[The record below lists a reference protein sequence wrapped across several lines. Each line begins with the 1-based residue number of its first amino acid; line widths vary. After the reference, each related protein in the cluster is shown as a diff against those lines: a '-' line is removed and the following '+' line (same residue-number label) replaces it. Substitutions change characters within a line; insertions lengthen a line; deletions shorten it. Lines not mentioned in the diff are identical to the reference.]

1 MNGKQEMSEPQ
12 INNGKLIMEIK
23 RNSIIAAAVCLA
35 ALASCQ
41 KQEIVESPSLAK
53 VDVELT
59 ASSDLNSTKTVMTE
73 YNNHWWS
80 VSDKISL
87 FYKVDG
93 TSTVRHSVFTSKNLI
108 PSATARFAGTL
119 SLPAED
125 TDLKTVSA
133 IAVYPTA
140 AEGASSDGTS
150 VTVTVPAVQ
159 TAVEGTFMEGA
170 YPVVAQTSDL
180 TAALSFKAVCG
191 GVKVSFQTPGI
202 TSFTFD
208 GKDSKIAGTASV
220 TFDTDGNPVAT
231 TDESAV
237 SEITVNAP
245 AGGFE
250 VGKWYYM
257 TALPATLAGGYTI
270 TLSNGKSFGSTSSI
284 AIKRSVFGVLD
295 AKDVET
301 ITYAPLADKL
311 KPISWWDGNKDYMAA
326 PVHAADKPND
336 QYQWKRNISCIRF
349 ESNVDYIY
357 GYFEST
363 GDTDLNSFKNLGI
376 WLDVDGPNNGIGGW
390 VFNAYPHFDKV
401 VYGSVGSESNM
412 IWKTKFY
419 PSPTVDQWNSP
430 HCGNAEATAS
440 DAGYGEGSFEN
451 GVFKYSFIIDRRIVG
466 LRNASSAVVG
476 ICLDNG
482 NFPNGTLTNPDRAG
496 YIVMLKNSLAD
507 IDDNPNRILNSLK
520 SISYWDSIE
529 AAEKSGAHYDKGN
542 TIVKFDSDARFIYG
556 YFEANSDNMFYGSMF
571 CPSILKKLAVCIDTD
586 GVTSGQGP
594 NGGGNVSFG
603 YGGYDVVLNGATAN
617 TTITDYKDWKAV
629 GWAEGADGGS
639 KDNMPEY
646 NVSPIQW
653 NPKAYDMSQGI
664 EDSWGKTVLA
674 GTENKSG
681 LGIGNG
687 TWDSTNKIFKY
698 TFAIDREKLN
708 LLECEDLNIGIA
720 FYRQDHNGLSC
731 LPSYN
736 GFTIKLNNN

>member
-1 MNGKQEMSEPQ
+1 MEM
-12 INNGKLIMEIK
+12 K

-93 TSTVRHSVFTSKNLI
+93 TSAVRHSVFTSKNLI

-237 SEITVNAP
+237 SVITVNAP

-257 TALPATLAGGYTI
+257 TALPATISGGYKI
-270 TLSNGKSFGSTSSI
+270 TLHGGEADGKELTGSSNIT
-284 AIKRSVFGVLD
+284 IKRSVFGVLD
-295 AKDVET
+295 SKDAPD
-301 ITYAPLADKL
+301 TYADFKANWKSIAEWELE
-311 KPISWWDGNKDYMAA
+311 KDYITDLQPAEGTG
-326 PVHAADKPND
+326 DKNELTLS
-336 QYQWKRNISCIRF
+336 QRTKFKRGLNTLKIS
-349 ESNVDYIY
+349 SDASYIY
-357 GYFEST
+357 GYMEINTSEYASSANALKNLALWIDADETHVGQGGGWYFSARKGFEKAVFGSISGDWNPDLYDQT
-363 GDTDLNSFKNLGI
+363 KVGTALGTKITTKSKPGYGAGQYDGSVLKYSFVLDRRVIGIRNMSNIVLGISFFGTSWGNDYLINPDRGGFVLSLKNSQSDVDNNPDRILKSLKPMSYWESVEKTDFVRGKYDKGNSVVKFDVDDRFVYGYIEVNTNDLLWKNWNNHIYFSPASIRNLVVALDTDGKSEGQ
-376 WLDVDGPNNGIGGW
+376 GPNFFDYKGYDVVFRGSSATTQLIDDKGWPEANGWPGYGVNFGLNDYVDKYPEYLVTPQTW
-390 VFNAYPHFDKV
+390 KPSAYEMK
-401 VYGSVGSESNM
+401 ESASNWGATSLGLEDNM
-412 IWKTKFY
+412 CLGQGEW
-419 PSPTVDQWNSP
+419 
-430 HCGNAEATAS
+430 NAETK
-440 DAGYGEGSFEN
+440 
-451 GVFKYSFIIDRRIVG
+451 VFKYSF
-466 LRNASSAVVG
+466 A
-476 ICLDNG
+476 LD
-482 NFPNGTLTNPDRAG
+482 
-496 YIVMLKNSLAD
+496 KK
-507 IDDNPNRILNSLK
+507 ILNN
-520 SISYWDSIE
+520 
-529 AAEKSGAHYDKGN
+529 SGIN
-542 TIVKFDSDARFIYG
+542 
-556 YFEANSDNMFYGSMF
+556 E
-571 CPSILKKLAVCIDTD
+571 LA
-586 GVTSGQGP
+586 
-594 NGGGNVSFG
+594 
-603 YGGYDVVLNGATAN
+603 
-617 TTITDYKDWKAV
+617 
-629 GWAEGADGGS
+629 
-639 KDNMPEY
+639 
-646 NVSPIQW
+646 
-653 NPKAYDMSQGI
+653 
-664 EDSWGKTVLA
+664 
-674 GTENKSG
+674 
-681 LGIGNG
+681 
-687 TWDSTNKIFKY
+687 
-698 TFAIDREKLN
+698 
-708 LLECEDLNIGIA
+708 IGIA
-720 FYRQDHNGLSC
+720 FYGNGTAEGAFFI
-731 LPSYN
+731 PSST

>member
-1 MNGKQEMSEPQ
+1 MEM
-12 INNGKLIMEIK
+12 K

-208 GKDSKIAGTASV
+208 GKNSKIAGTARV

-237 SEITVNAP
+237 SKITVNAP

-257 TALPATLAGGYTI
+257 TALPATISGGYKI
-270 TLSNGKSFGSTSSI
+270 TLHGGEADGKELTGSSDI

-311 KPISWWDGNKDYMAA
+311 KPISYWDENKDYMVA
-326 PVHAADKPND
+326 PVHAANKSD
-336 QYQWKRNISCIRF
+336 QYQWKRNISYIRL
-349 ESNVDYIY
+349 ESDVDYIY

-363 GDTDLNSFKNLGI
+363 GDTNLDRFKDLAI
-376 WLDVDGPNNGIGGW
+376 WIDVDGTNGGNGGGW
-390 VFNAYPHFDKV
+390 LFNAYPYFDLML
-401 VYGSVGSESNM
+401 YGAVGSEDNLV
-412 IWKTKFY
+412 WKPALHEPAVQWGNPAIGTKKET
-419 PSPTVDQWNSP
+419 P
-430 HCGNAEATAS
+430 A
-440 DAGYGEGSFEN
+440 DAGYGEGSFESN
-451 GVFKYSFIIDRRIVG
+451 VFKYSFIIDRRVVG
-466 LRNASSAVVG
+466 LRHLSSAVVG
-476 ICLDNG
+476 VCFDNG
-482 NFPNGTLTNPDRAG
+482 KGINSGDYLTNPDRAG
-496 YIVMLKNSLAD
+496 YIV
-507 IDDNPNRILNSLK
+507 PLK
-520 SISYWDSIE
+520 SSDSEFVVDEYKILKHVKSLDYWDNI
-529 AAEKSGAHYDKGN
+529 AETSSTNAKSSL
-542 TIVKFDSDARFIYG
+542 VKFDSDADYIYG
-556 YFEANSDNMFYGSMF
+556 YFEVTNTDNLILNEGSMTSF
-571 CPSILKKLAVCIDTD
+571 DPGFVNNLVVAFDLD
-586 GVTSGQGP
+586 GVSSGQGI
-594 NGGGNVSFG
+594 GWMFG
-603 YGGYDVVLNGATAN
+603 YGYDKMLSGSISSFSISYSEDDTAN
-617 TTITDYKDWKAV
+617 GWISQWGFARISTDKFDAQTTSRPSYSINLGNAWNPIVTDCSKASYSVGEVIEETKDWKNVATGNGEWKENKFRYTFTIDRNRLGLKGLDSV
-629 GWAEGADGGS
+629 KMGVMTYHSFGGYS
-639 KDNMPEY
+639 VVP
-646 NVSPIQW
+646 NVS
-653 NPKAYDMSQGI
+653 
-664 EDSWGKTVLA
+664 
-674 GTENKSG
+674 
-681 LGIGNG
+681 
-687 TWDSTNKIFKY
+687 
-698 TFAIDREKLN
+698 
-708 LLECEDLNIGIA
+708 
-720 FYRQDHNGLSC
+720 
-731 LPSYN
+731 

>member
-1 MNGKQEMSEPQ
+1 MEM
-12 INNGKLIMEIK
+12 K

-93 TSTVRHSVFTSKNLI
+93 TSAVRHSVFTSKNLI

-237 SEITVNAP
+237 SVITVNAS

-257 TALPATLAGGYTI
+257 TALPATISGGYKI
-270 TLSNGKSFGSTSSI
+270 TLHGGEADGKELTGSSDIT
-284 AIKRSVFGVLD
+284 IKRSVFGVLD

-311 KPISWWDGNKDYMAA
+311 KPISYWDENKDYMAA

-376 WLDVDGPNNGIGGW
+376 WLDVDGSNNGIGGW

-401 VYGSVGSESNM
+401 IYGSVGSESNM

-507 IDDNPNRILNSLK
+507 IDDNPNRILKSLK
-520 SISYWDSIE
+520 SISYWDSID

>member
-1 MNGKQEMSEPQ
+1 MEM
-12 INNGKLIMEIK
+12 K

-133 IAVYPTA
+133 IAVYPAA

-208 GKDSKIAGTASV
+208 AKGAKIAGTASV

-270 TLSNGKSFGSTSSI
+270 KLSNGKSFGSTSSI

-311 KPISWWDGNKDYMAA
+311 KPISWWDENKDYMVA
-326 PVHAADKPND
+326 PTHAAEKSD
-336 QYQWKRNISCIRF
+336 QYQWDNQGMKCRYIRF
-349 ESNVDYIY
+349 ISDIDYIY
-357 GYFEST
+357 GYYEGVVTSATYSGIST
-363 GDTDLNSFKNLGI
+363 VDKLKNLGI
-376 WLDVDGPNNGIGGW
+376 WLDVDGKQQDKEGNPIVRGGGW
-390 VFNAYPHFDKV
+390 LFNAYKAFDLSI
-401 VYGSVGSESNM
+401 YGPLSN
-412 IWKTKFY
+412 
-419 PSPTVDQWNSP
+419 S
-430 HCGNAEATAS
+430 GNMEWATSLHTQTAS
-440 DAGYGEGSFEN
+440 NDANIGALKKTDALPGYGEGVLEN
-451 GVFKYSFIIDRRIVG
+451 DVFKYSFVIDRRIVG
-466 LRNASSAVVG
+466 VRSASSIVIG
-476 ICLDNG
+476 LCLDDG
-482 NFPNGTLTNPDRAG
+482 SIANFHVINPDRAG
-496 YIVMLKNSLAD
+496 YIVPLESSDSELIVNELKILQHVKSLDYWDNIAETPSTNAKNSL
-507 IDDNPNRILNSLK
+507 
-520 SISYWDSIE
+520 
-529 AAEKSGAHYDKGN
+529 
-542 TIVKFDSDARFIYG
+542 VKFDSDADYIYG
-556 YFEANSDNMFYGSMF
+556 YFEVTNTDNLYLKEGSITSFDPGFVNS
-571 CPSILKKLAVCIDTD
+571 LAIGFDLD
-586 GVTSGQGP
+586 GVNSGQGVGWMFGSGYDRMLSGSIANYSISYSDDDLA
-594 NGGGNVSFG
+594 NGWYNEYGFAKIKTEKFDAQTTARPSYSIKIGGAWNPIVTDCRKANGNVG
-603 YGGYDVVLNGATAN
+603 EVIEET
-617 TTITDYKDWKAV
+617 KDWKNVAS
-629 GWAEGADGGS
+629 GKGEW
-639 KDNMPEY
+639 KDKKFRYTFTIDRYRLGLKGLDSVKMGVMSYHSVSGYSVVP
-646 NVSPIQW
+646 NVS
-653 NPKAYDMSQGI
+653 
-664 EDSWGKTVLA
+664 
-674 GTENKSG
+674 
-681 LGIGNG
+681 
-687 TWDSTNKIFKY
+687 
-698 TFAIDREKLN
+698 
-708 LLECEDLNIGIA
+708 
-720 FYRQDHNGLSC
+720 
-731 LPSYN
+731 

>member
-1 MNGKQEMSEPQ
+1 MEM
-12 INNGKLIMEIK
+12 K

-35 ALASCQ
+35 ALVSCQ

-87 FYKVDG
+87 FYEVDG

-208 GKDSKIAGTASV
+208 GKGSKIAGTASV
-220 TFDTDGNPVAT
+220 KIGEDGTPVAT
-231 TDESAV
+231 LGEDAV

-270 TLSNGKSFGSTSSI
+270 KLSNGKSFGSTSSI

-311 KPISWWDGNKDYMAA
+311 KPISYWDENKGYMAA
-326 PVHAADKPND
+326 PVHAAEKGD
-336 QYQWKRNISCIRF
+336 QYNWKRNISCIRL
-349 ESNVDYIY
+349 ESDVDYIY

-363 GDTDLNSFKNLGI
+363 GDTNLDRFKDMAI
-376 WLDVDGPNNGIGGW
+376 WIDVDGTNGGNGGGW
-390 VFNAYPHFDKV
+390 LFNAYPYYDLI
-401 VYGSVGSESNM
+401 VYGAVSSVDNM
-412 IWKTKFY
+412 AWKPIVRKPAIKWGDTPTFGD
-419 PSPTVDQWNSP
+419 TVDTP
-430 HCGNAEATAS
+430 A
-440 DAGYGEGSFEN
+440 DAGYGEGSFESN
-451 GVFKYSFIIDRRIVG
+451 VFQYSFIIDRRVVG
-466 LRNASSAVVG
+466 LRHLSSAVVG
-476 ICLDNG
+476 ICFDNG
-482 NFPNGTLTNPDRAG
+482 KGIDSGDYLTCPDRAG
-496 YIVMLKNSLAD
+496 YIV
-507 IDDNPNRILNSLK
+507 PLK
-520 SISYWDSIE
+520 SSDSDYTNANAFSSVLKDFDYWASIE
-529 AAEKSGAHYDKGN
+529 EAEYLSKDGFDKGN
-542 TIVKFDSDARFIYG
+542 SVMKFDSDANLVYG
-556 YFEANSDNMFYGSMF
+556 YFEVNTDKLIYSDYDSKNSIGFIRLHPGILAN
-571 CPSILKKLAVCIDTD
+571 LAIGVDTD
-586 GVTSGQGP
+586 GIKTGQGP
-594 NGGGNVSFG
+594 GWMFSNK
-603 YGGYDVVLNGATAN
+603 GYDVILRGSASSYKITDSKGWTTVEWGGVSSYPEKEFGDKFPEY
-617 TTITDYKDWKAV
+617 TITPSV
-629 GWAEGADGGS
+629 
-639 KDNMPEY
+639 
-646 NVSPIQW
+646 W
-653 NPKAYDMSQGI
+653 NPKAYDMTTSAENWGTTLLARVDGVDNLAI
-664 EDSWGKTVLA
+664 GKGDWNSDSKM
-674 GTENKSG
+674 
-681 LGIGNG
+681 
-687 TWDSTNKIFKY
+687 FRY
-698 TFAIDREKLN
+698 TFAIDRDKLGIYGKDE
-708 LLECEDLNIGIA
+708 LEIGVA
-720 FYRQDHNGLSC
+720 FNFNYTGFVC
-731 LPSYN
+731 IPSRA
-736 GFTIKLNNN
+736 GFKIKLNNN

>member
-1 MNGKQEMSEPQ
+1 MEM
-12 INNGKLIMEIK
+12 K

-133 IAVYPTA
+133 IAVYPAA

-208 GKDSKIAGTASV
+208 AKGAKIAGTASV
-220 TFDTDGNPVAT
+220 KIGEDGTPVAT
-231 TDESAV
+231 LGENAV

-295 AKDVET
+295 SKDAPD
-301 ITYAPLADKL
+301 TYADIKGHL
-311 KPISWWDGNKDYMAA
+311 KPISWWDTEKNNIQNPLPAYSATDRERERVQANNNASMVIKSVKFISDESYVYGYIEAEGNDATRLSNLGLWIDVDGDKSEEQGGGWLFTLYKYFDKIAYGAIGADGNRVWSPKLRISAKGSPWLGDEIAISAPGYGEGSYENNIFKYSIVLDRRVIGIRNQTTTVIGINFDNGKGTGIGDFTNPDRGGYVFHIKNSDLVTVDENTILKHIKSFDDWANLDY
-326 PVHAADKPND
+326 VKLNNTGNNKADTKLKFD
-336 QYQWKRNISCIRF
+336 SD
-349 ESNVDYIY
+349 SDYIY
-357 GYFEST
+357 GYIEVPNTDNLYVVDGASDPLPNGPVISFCPGFIKKFAVGFDLDGVESGQGISHLVGNCWELVLNGDLITYTTPLSDEDKNNGWVSRWGHYAMYRDKFDAETTVRPNYTITPKVWNPQLCEST
-363 GDTDLNSFKNLGI
+363 GG
-376 WLDVDGPNNGIGGW
+376 
-390 VFNAYPHFDKV
+390 
-401 VYGSVGSESNM
+401 VG
-412 IWKTKFY
+412 
-419 PSPTVDQWNSP
+419 TVRP
-430 HCGNAEATAS
+430 
-440 DAGYGEGSFEN
+440 DA
-451 GVFKYSFIIDRRIVG
+451 
-466 LRNASSAVVG
+466 
-476 ICLDNG
+476 
-482 NFPNGTLTNPDRAG
+482 
-496 YIVMLKNSLAD
+496 
-507 IDDNPNRILNSLK
+507 
-520 SISYWDSIE
+520 
-529 AAEKSGAHYDKGN
+529 
-542 TIVKFDSDARFIYG
+542 
-556 YFEANSDNMFYGSMF
+556 
-571 CPSILKKLAVCIDTD
+571 
-586 GVTSGQGP
+586 
-594 NGGGNVSFG
+594 
-603 YGGYDVVLNGATAN
+603 
-617 TTITDYKDWKAV
+617 KDWQNFA
-629 GWAEGADGGS
+629 
-639 KDNMPEY
+639 
-646 NVSPIQW
+646 
-653 NPKAYDMSQGI
+653 
-664 EDSWGKTVLA
+664 T
-674 GTENKSG
+674 
-681 LGIGNG
+681 GNG
-687 TWDSTNKIFKY
+687 EWKNKIFRY
-698 TFAIDREKLN
+698 SFTIDRGRL
-708 LLECEDLNIGIA
+708 DLK
-720 FYRQDHNGLSC
+720 GLSEVK
-731 LPSYN
+731 LGVILYETNLNDGYTVVPDAA
-736 GFTIKLNNN
+736 GITIKLNNN